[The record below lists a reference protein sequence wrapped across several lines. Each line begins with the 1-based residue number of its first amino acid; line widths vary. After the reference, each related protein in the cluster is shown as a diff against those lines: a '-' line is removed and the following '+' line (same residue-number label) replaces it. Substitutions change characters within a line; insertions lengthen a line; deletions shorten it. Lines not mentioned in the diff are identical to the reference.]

1 MSRVPYLT
9 VERRGIAE
17 ARAASR
23 TDFRIEAGDVYALH
37 RHCIRR
43 AAYQSCKFNDFF
55 VPAVQLAKR
64 CFAIELIRQK
74 RLLAGPVALFA
85 KRIDRWFD
93 CILHRRV
100 EAGGLRTVC
109 CVHVQKSEPA
119 DLGEA
124 KGKPRRDDGPSFQ
137 STNQKGVGE

>member
-1 MSRVPYLT
+1 MSLVPYLT

-37 RHCIRR
+37 RHRIRR
-43 AAYQSCKFNDFF
+43 AADQSCKFNDFF

-64 CFAIELIRQK
+64 CFAIELKRQK
-74 RLLAGPVALFA
+74 RLLAGPVALCA
-85 KRIDRWFD
+85 KRIDRRFD
-93 CILHRRV
+93 CILHGRV

-109 CVHVQKSEPA
+109 RVHVSKSEPA
-119 DLGEA
+119 DR
-124 KGKPRRDDGPSFQ
+124 K
-137 STNQKGVGE
+137 STRLNSRQ

>member
-1 MSRVPYLT
+1 MSLVPYLT

-43 AAYQSCKFNDFF
+43 AADQSCKFNDFF

-64 CFAIELIRQK
+64 CFAIELKRQK
-74 RLLAGPVALFA
+74 RLLAGPVALCA
-85 KRIDRWFD
+85 KRRSEE
-93 CILHRRV
+93 RRV
-100 EAGGLRTVC
+100 GKE
-109 CVHVQKSEPA
+109 CV
-119 DLGEA
+119 
-124 KGKPRRDDGPSFQ
+124 
-137 STNQKGVGE
+137 STCRSRWSPYT